1 MTAAE
6 VAALLGD
13 ERREGSSWRCRCPLH
28 GGRSLILRDGRD
40 GTLLVTCWGGCER
53 LEILAELRRRGLL
66 GSDIGHRLPTA
77 TRSHRFKEHSG
88 DATRVAGARAIWVS
102 ALPSLE
108 SPVERYLAG
117 REITIPPPPTLRWSP
132 RCWHNDERK
141 EMPAMVAVVEHVERG
156 IVGIHR
162 TYLTADLRRHSRRS
176 LGPIGGGA
184 VRLGEARPGQWLA
197 IGEGIETVLSVM
209 SACAV
214 PGWAA
219 LSAEGVRGL
228 VLPPE
233 ASHVIICSDNDASG
247 VGQGAAWDAARQWLA
262 QGRRVKIAT
271 PPQAGQDFNDL
282 LQREVAEDSGEVPH
296 AA

>member
-1 MTAAE
+1 MMAAE

-13 ERREGSSWRCRCPLH
+13 ERREGPSWRCRCPLH

-77 TRSHRFKEHSG
+77 TRSHRFKEHTG
-88 DATRVAGARAIWVS
+88 DATRVAGARAIWES

-184 VRLGEARPGQWLA
+184 VRLGEARPGEWLA
-197 IGEGIETVLSVM
+197 IGEGIETTLAVM
-209 SACAV
+209 MASAM

-219 LSAEGVRGL
+219 LSANGIRSL
-228 VLPPE
+228 ILPPE
-233 ASHVIICSDNDASG
+233 ATLVLICADHDLSG
-247 VGQGAAWDAARQWLA
+247 VGQGAANDAAVRWIGE
-262 QGRRVKIAT
+262 GRRVRMALPPKPGTDFADVLLADVSAT
-271 PPQAGQDFNDL
+271 GEA
-282 LQREVAEDSGEVPH
+282 RHVA
-296 AA
+296 